1 MPLGL
6 RTEHVYLLKYSNFS
20 VVVVSVQLE
29 VSANVAS
36 SPITLIMHFI
46 IICYDSQGGD
56 LDDKIKA
63 WKKAGK
69 RFDESLIL
77 AWFIQLVLAVKFM
90 HEK

>member
-1 MPLGL
+1 MFFYY
-6 RTEHVYLLKYSNFS
+6 YLL
-20 VVVVSVQLE
+20 
-29 VSANVAS
+29 
-36 SPITLIMHFI
+36 
-46 IICYDSQGGD
+46 SQGGD

-63 WKKAGK
+63 WKKSGK

>member
-1 MPLGL
+1 MY
-6 RTEHVYLLKYSNFS
+6 RTLVIFYILVTLKCLFFCSK
-20 VVVVSVQLE
+20 LK
-29 VSANVAS
+29 
-36 SPITLIMHFI
+36 
-46 IICYDSQGGD
+46 GGD

-69 RFDESLIL
+69 SFDESLIL